1 MKCNIKPC
9 DRLEFDMRAK
19 TTQRRRDELAEV
31 LLRDGHINASEQAA
45 LFGVSHETIRKDIIY
60 LENIGLARK
69 GYGGAVVSPEEA
81 EQSFSEKYVE
91 NQDQKRRIAVAARA
105 CIEEGDAIL
114 LDSGSTVYALARLLC
129 VQPAGVT
136 VFTNSLKAAQLLQEG
151 GVHTYLLGGR
161 VRASSGAVTGT
172 WALEQLSQIRVQK
185 AFLGTS
191 GFARRQGPCIE
202 SFEEA
207 QIKQAMMACAQQKI
221 LLGDSGKARR
231 STLIQYACWQEL
243 DMMITDRG
251 LDEETGKEI
260 AQHVRVM
267 TV

>member
-1 MKCNIKPC
+1 
-9 DRLEFDMRAK
+9 MRAK
-19 TTQRRRDELAEV
+19 LTQRRRDELAEV

-45 LFGVSHETIRKDIIY
+45 QFGVSHETIRKDIIY

-69 GYGGAVVSPEEA
+69 GYGGAVVSAEET

-91 NQDQKRRIAVAARA
+91 HPDEKRRIALAARGL
-105 CIEEGDAIL
+105 IEEDDAIL

-129 VQPAGVT
+129 LQPVRVT

-151 GVHTYLLGGR
+151 GVRTYLLGGR
-161 VRASSGAVTGT
+161 ARASSGAITGP
-172 WALEQLSQIRVQK
+172 WALAQLAQIRVQK

-191 GFARRQGPCIE
+191 GFAGRQGPCIE

-207 QIKQAMMACAQQKI
+207 QVKQAMLESAERKI
-221 LLGDSGKARR
+221 LLGDSSKARS
-231 STLIQYACWQEL
+231 STTIQYARWQDL

-251 LDEETGKEI
+251 LEGETQREI
-260 AQHVRVM
+260 ARHVQV
-267 TV
+267 VAV

>member
-1 MKCNIKPC
+1 MCI
-9 DRLEFDMRAK
+9 
-19 TTQRRRDELAEV
+19 RD
-31 LLRDGHINASEQAA
+31 S
-45 LFGVSHETIRKDIIY
+45 
-60 LENIGLARK
+60 
-69 GYGGAVVSPEEA
+69 
-81 EQSFSEKYVE
+81 
-91 NQDQKRRIAVAARA
+91 
-105 CIEEGDAIL
+105 
-114 LDSGSTVYALARLLC
+114 
-129 VQPAGVT
+129 
-136 VFTNSLKAAQLLQEG
+136 
-151 GVHTYLLGGR
+151 
-161 VRASSGAVTGT
+161 
-172 WALEQLSQIRVQK
+172 
-185 AFLGTS
+185 
-191 GFARRQGPCIE
+191 QGPCIE